1 MLKRLSSAALAALL
15 LIMPLPQRADSAA
28 GPDEAAR
35 AQAAIGDRP
44 SPHTLVDR
52 HGKQFSLSGL
62 FGKPLVVSY
71 IYTSCP
77 HVCPTIM
84 TNMRAALEKAG
95 ADFGR
100 DFTALTIGFDVKNDT
115 PKALDAYAAHFAE
128 GLDGWRFATADKKT
142 IDALA
147 KELGFYFRELP
158 EGGFDHINMVT
169 VIDKDGVVFRQIYGL
184 DFSADDVLEAI
195 RLAQSGYGRLK
206 PGQQSTVGIID
217 RVKLFCYRYDDASG
231 KYRFAY
237 GPVIA
242 LSIGVILQLAT
253 VAWLFR
259 RLKNR

>member
-15 LIMPLPQRADSAA
+15 LFMPLPKGASAA

-35 AQAAIGDRP
+35 AQAAIGKRP

-52 HGKQFSLSGL
+52 HGKRFSLSGL

-169 VIDKDGVVFRQIYGL
+169 VIDRDGVVFRQIYGL

-206 PGQQSTVGIID
+206 PGQRNAVGIID

-253 VAWLFR
+253 VVWLLR